1 VACDVHRRG
10 RSGDVALPVRVRA
23 TVSRIF
29 MSIAKVTEVKS
40 SSTKSFDDALNQGLA
55 RASQTVKNIKGAWIS
70 EQDVLVENDKITE
83 YRVLLKI
90 TFVVE

>member
-1 VACDVHRRG
+1 
-10 RSGDVALPVRVRA
+10 
-23 TVSRIF
+23 

-55 RASQTVKNIKGAWIS
+55 RASQTIKNIKSAWIS

>member
-1 VACDVHRRG
+1 
-10 RSGDVALPVRVRA
+10 
-23 TVSRIF
+23 

-55 RASQTVKNIKGAWIS
+55 RAGQTIKNIKSAWIS
-70 EQDVLVENDKITE
+70 EHDVKVENDKITE

>member
-1 VACDVHRRG
+1 
-10 RSGDVALPVRVRA
+10 
-23 TVSRIF
+23 

>member
-1 VACDVHRRG
+1 
-10 RSGDVALPVRVRA
+10 
-23 TVSRIF
+23 
-29 MSIAKVTEVKS
+29 MSIVKITEVKS

-55 RASQTVKNIKGAWIS
+55 RASQTIKNIKSAWIS
-70 EQDVLVENDKITE
+70 EQDVLVENGKITE